1 MSNKRPKL
9 RLLKNYA
16 VTLERTESVH
26 DSYDAEAEKLCAFL
40 IDACPSGTMEE
51 FARITGADMEKV
63 FDAGNKAFR
72 NRPK

>member
-1 MSNKRPKL
+1 MPTKRPRLKL
-9 RLLKNYA
+9 LRNYA
-16 VTLERTESVH
+16 VTLERTEAVKQDY
-26 DSYDAEAEKLCAFL
+26 DSEAEKLCAFL

-63 FDAGNKAFR
+63 FDAGNKAFK